1 MDEWTII
8 SEELQALRKLVE
20 EGAGNKEIL
29 RDITRMRIEISEMG
43 RLDNY
48 HYDLKRQIRALEL
61 QINDLR
67 EERSALKKEN
77 AALQWG
83 KNHCEALCKA
93 LEAELKER
101 KQKNLLDYI
110 LPIGGFAIVI
120 TLILIVYDI
129 LSQL

>member
-29 RDITRMRIEISEMG
+29 RDITRMRLEISEMG

-67 EERSALKKEN
+67 EEKSALKKEN
-77 AALQWG
+77 TALQRD
-83 KNHCEALCKA
+83 KNHYETSCKV
-93 LEAELKER
+93 LEAELKEQR
-101 KQKNLLDYI
+101 QKNLLDYI

-120 TLILIVYDI
+120 TLILIGYNI